1 MYQSQPKLIK
11 IICLFSLF
19 LFSALGMALDSDK
32 NQPAT
37 LKADNV
43 KYNRDTNIGIYTG
56 NVSINQGTT
65 VITANQITTYS
76 DKQNHLI
83 KAIAVGVP
91 ATYQSIPQA
100 NQGLLKASALTITY
114 FPAKNTVILQGTA
127 SVTQNNNVINGP
139 WISYNLKTGQMITQ
153 QDQSHQQQ
161 TTIIYQP
168 KPGSSP

>member
-1 MYQSQPKLIK
+1 MCQPQQKLIK
-11 IICLFSLF
+11 IIFLLNLF
-19 LFSALGMALDSDK
+19 LFSTLSFALDSDK

-43 KYNRDTNIGIYTG
+43 KYNRDTGVGIYTG

-65 VITANQITTYS
+65 VVTANQITTYS

-83 KAIAVGVP
+83 KAIAVGTP
-91 ATYQSIPQA
+91 ATYQAIPQV
-100 NQGLLKASALTITY
+100 NQGLLKANALTITY
-114 FPAKNTVILQGTA
+114 LPTQNKVILQGSA

-153 QDQSHQQQ
+153 QGQNQQQQ